1 MDYNFGKHKFRS
13 GNIPFTMFG
22 PFDKKK
28 NVLFQDVTDGFR
40 TPKEIKNYVK
50 FDKSLEKF
58 YSKLQSDDLQYC
70 SHASSLFKFNYS
82 LAFLIVIIYTLL

>member
-22 PFDKKK
+22 PFDKRE
-28 NVLFQDVTDGFR
+28 NVLFKDVTDGFK

-50 FDKSLEKF
+50 FDKNLEKF

-70 SHASSLFKFNYS
+70 SHASSLVKFNYS
-82 LAFLIVIIYTLL
+82 LAFLIVIIFTFL